1 MVSLSFMA
9 VSIFFFLEHWVIY
22 FFTIFFGITM
32 ISMMPACL
40 GLGIELTFPMSPALV
55 NGVMLLFA

>member
-1 MVSLSFMA
+1 MLFME
-9 VSIFFFLEHWVIY
+9 LWVIY
-22 FFTIFFGITM
+22 FITIFFGITI

-55 NGVMLLFA
+55 NGVMFMFA